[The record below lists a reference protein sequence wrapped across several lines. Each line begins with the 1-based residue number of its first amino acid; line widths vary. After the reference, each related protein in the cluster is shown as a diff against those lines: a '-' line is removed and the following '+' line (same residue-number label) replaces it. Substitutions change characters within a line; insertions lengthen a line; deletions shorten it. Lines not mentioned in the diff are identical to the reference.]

1 MNQNRLSQAP
11 LIDISEVDENDN
23 IFKYRA
29 RNKRVVSVDLDDN
42 MALASLQRELKN
54 SQDDHNLLK
63 LRK

>member
-1 MNQNRLSQAP
+1 MSQNRLSQAP